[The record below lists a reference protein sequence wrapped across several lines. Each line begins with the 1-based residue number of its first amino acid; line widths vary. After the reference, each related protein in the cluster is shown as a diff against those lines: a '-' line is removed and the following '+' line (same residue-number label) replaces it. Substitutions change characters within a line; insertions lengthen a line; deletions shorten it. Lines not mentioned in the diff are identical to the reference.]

1 MKKTVPDEVI
11 LGLLKDIPSHGYE
24 LLERFRSREQL
35 GRVWTMSTSQ
45 LYAVLKRL
53 ETQDL
58 IRGQEVYDPNAPP
71 RVVYT
76 VTDAGAHRLAEW
88 LYDPQ
93 PSVSIHRIRV
103 LFISRLY
110 IGSLLKQPLD
120 EIIYHQKSV
129 CVKQR
134 QKLVKARKQTAS
146 SVEQLTLD
154 FVIGQLETAIE
165 WIENIP
171 ITFPI
176 AESTLG
182 DH

>member
-1 MKKTVPDEVI
+1 MNKTVPDEVI
-11 LGLLKDIPSHGYE
+11 LGLLKDKPSHGYE

-53 ETQDL
+53 EIQGL
-58 IRGQEVYDPNAPP
+58 ILGREVDDPNAPP
-71 RVVYT
+71 RIVYT
-76 VTDAGAHRLAEW
+76 VTEAGAYRLADW
-88 LYDPQ
+88 LYDSQ

-110 IGSLLKQPLD
+110 IASLLRRPLD
-120 EIIYHQKSV
+120 EIIYHQRSV

-134 QKLVKARKQTAS
+134 QKMLKARQQTTS
-146 SVEQLTLD
+146 SVERLTLD
-154 FVIGQLETAIE
+154 FVIGQLGSAID

-171 ITFPI
+171 ASGLI
-176 AESTLG
+176 A
-182 DH
+182 D